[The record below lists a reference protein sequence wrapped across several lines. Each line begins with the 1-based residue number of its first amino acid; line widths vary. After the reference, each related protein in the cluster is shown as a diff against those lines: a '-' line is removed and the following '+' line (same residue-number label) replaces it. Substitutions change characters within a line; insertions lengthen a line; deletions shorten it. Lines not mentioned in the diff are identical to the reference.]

1 MFLRQNTFQYINQI
15 KTIPYKYLQ
24 IDILPSLIM
33 VRSMLKSSLFDL
45 QIGAPP
51 PLPLEFS
58 ILLLL
63 KPAKFEGQKLF
74 GFSNYRLFNYV

>member
-1 MFLRQNTFQYINQI
+1 MFERQNTFQYINQI

-51 PLPLEFS
+51 PPLEFS
-58 ILLLL
+58 ILFLL

>member
-51 PLPLEFS
+51 LPLEFS